1 MALIVQKYGGSSLEN
16 AERIRRVAERIVE
29 TKKKGHDVVVV
40 CSAMGDTTD
49 EFLDLAAQVNPVPPA
64 REMDMLLTAGER
76 ISNALV
82 AMAIESLGA
91 HAQSFTGSQ
100 AGVLTTERHGNAR
113 IVDVTPGRVQ
123 EALDEGKICLV
134 AGFQGVNRETRDVTT
149 LGRGGSD
156 ATAVALAAALQAD
169 VCEIYSDVDGMF
181 TADPRVVPT
190 AQRIDFLTYPDAAEL
205 AVTQA
210 ALYKRVANLEALKR
224 LVQQGLIVHEAYK
237 PIELS
242 STGRPLALQMVRRHR
257 LLEMYLCECVGYSW
271 DEVHDEAEH
280 LEHAVSDTFV
290 ERIAAL
296 MGNPTRDPHGDPIPD
311 KEGNVAET
319 DPGLPLDTAQE
330 GEVVRIV
337 RIADRD
343 SGLLR
348 YLATKGIVPGV
359 NVAVLPRPY
368 GGMMNIRLVVE
379 GESGSGAGGSD
390 AGVSSAANASTSA
403 GTENGA
409 DIASISA
416 ASARD
421 IRVK

>member
-1 MALIVQKYGGSSLEN
+1 MHVSDLPDRTQDYLKVIYDLGEWNSGPVTSTRIGDVLGQKASTVS
-16 AERIRRVAERIVE
+16 
-29 TKKKGHDVVVV
+29 
-40 CSAMGDTTD
+40 
-49 EFLDLAAQVNPVPPA
+49 
-64 REMDMLLTAGER
+64 
-76 ISNALV
+76 
-82 AMAIESLGA
+82 
-91 HAQSFTGSQ
+91 
-100 AGVLTTERHGNAR
+100 
-113 IVDVTPGRVQ
+113 
-123 EALDEGKICLV
+123 
-134 AGFQGVNRETRDVTT
+134 
-149 LGRGGSD
+149 
-156 ATAVALAAALQAD
+156 
-169 VCEIYSDVDGMF
+169 
-181 TADPRVVPT
+181 
-190 AQRIDFLTYPDAAEL
+190 
-205 AVTQA
+205 
-210 ALYKRVANLEALKR
+210 EALKR

-257 LLEMYLCECVGYSW
+257 LLEMYLCEYVGYSW

-296 MGNPTRDPHGDPIPD
+296 MGNPTSDPHGDPIPD

-330 GEVVRIV
+330 GDVVRIV

-368 GGMMNIRLVVE
+368 GGMMNIQLVPE
-379 GESGSGAGGSD
+379 GEGTSGA
-390 AGVSSAANASTSA
+390 ARAARQTGAARETGATGAKNFVEKTFAPA
-403 GTENGA
+403 GTENGVG
-409 DIASISA
+409 IASISA

>member
-1 MALIVQKYGGSSLEN
+1 MYWLPNTMKGMHVSELPDRTQDYLKVIYDLGEWNAGPVTSTRIGEVLGQKASTVS
-16 AERIRRVAERIVE
+16 
-29 TKKKGHDVVVV
+29 
-40 CSAMGDTTD
+40 
-49 EFLDLAAQVNPVPPA
+49 
-64 REMDMLLTAGER
+64 
-76 ISNALV
+76 
-82 AMAIESLGA
+82 
-91 HAQSFTGSQ
+91 
-100 AGVLTTERHGNAR
+100 
-113 IVDVTPGRVQ
+113 
-123 EALDEGKICLV
+123 
-134 AGFQGVNRETRDVTT
+134 
-149 LGRGGSD
+149 
-156 ATAVALAAALQAD
+156 
-169 VCEIYSDVDGMF
+169 
-181 TADPRVVPT
+181 
-190 AQRIDFLTYPDAAEL
+190 
-205 AVTQA
+205 
-210 ALYKRVANLEALKR
+210 EALKR

-330 GEVVRIV
+330 GDVVRIV

-368 GGMMNIRLVVE
+368 GGMMNIQLVAKRE
-379 GESGSGAGGSD
+379 GASD
-390 AGVSSAANASTSA
+390 APDVKDHAVTTPAPSS
-403 GTENGA
+403 TENGVG
-409 DIASISA
+409 IASISA